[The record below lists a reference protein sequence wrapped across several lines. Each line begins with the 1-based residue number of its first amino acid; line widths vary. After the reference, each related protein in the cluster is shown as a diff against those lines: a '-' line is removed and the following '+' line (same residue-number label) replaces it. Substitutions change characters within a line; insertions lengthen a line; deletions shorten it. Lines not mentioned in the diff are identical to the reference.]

1 MREELNSWVFTKMKF
16 ETIRQVL
23 LTSVITIG
31 NILTL
36 IPIASAHTADPY
48 VNELLRQSQV
58 IIQERER
65 NLQPGEKTKLRQEKE
80 RLRQI
85 DRKYS

>member
-1 MREELNSWVFTKMKF
+1 MKF
-16 ETIRQVL
+16 KTIRQVL

-36 IPIASAHTADPY
+36 IPIASAQTADPY
-48 VNELLRQSQV
+48 VNELLRQSQA
-58 IIQERER
+58 IIQERAR
-65 NLQPGEKTKLRQEKE
+65 NVQPEEKTKLRQEKI